1 MFCVFIAGI
10 QEQENIIFSKI
21 TEIILISLTVIL
33 LVIVTLSLRYLFL
46 QCYRRNQMSSP
57 SYTNKVDTENTI
69 EHYEEINMALEKG
82 IDDSVSQSPEN
93 DQFEDH
99 EMRDIEQMS
108 MPTSI
113 QTIQAQVEQTMHQNT
128 NTTLGVRHM

>member
-33 LVIVTLSLRYLFL
+33 LMIVTLSLRYLFL
-46 QCYRRNQMSSP
+46 QCYQRNQMSPP
-57 SYTNKVDTENTI
+57 SYTNKVDTVNTI

-93 DQFEDH
+93 DQFENH

-113 QTIQAQVEQTMHQNT
+113 ETIQEQVEQTMHQNT